1 MAEKGWQCSAG
12 LGAGRVTV
20 PRAGDTS
27 ATCTPT
33 GNVDSA
39 DTEHGGEE
47 EREEGRRS
55 VLMSH
60 QPTTPMCC
68 LHGGSL
74 VKDRSECSPHC
85 MTLKL

>member
-1 MAEKGWQCSAG
+1 MGEKGWQCSAG

-39 DTEHGGEE
+39 DTEHGGK
-47 EREEGRRS
+47 RRGRKA
-55 VLMSH
+55 
-60 QPTTPMCC
+60 
-68 LHGGSL
+68 GGQ
-74 VKDRSECSPHC
+74 C
-85 MTLKL
+85 